1 MSKESDLPEYSPSGW
16 SRSTANSQPVASG
29 MSQRQVTA
37 RGQTAVNG
45 QVPLSYLPT
54 QKSQQPGRERPNRDG
69 SVGSQQPS
77 SSASVQRVAQRLP
90 KVLKQKVGRL
100 SVISPQWQR
109 WLANW
114 KLWSVVMIL
123 LTSGTGVLAL
133 AVLLRLPGLP
143 NCPAVFWPLAPA
155 SLRFECGRIAAS
167 KRSIKDLLEAI
178 ALVDS
183 LPPDHPLR
191 DEADRLVEVWAEDVL
206 RLADESFNQGR
217 LEEAISAARQI
228 PAKTSAYRLVDERVQ
243 RWQSIWQKAEDIYR
257 QVEAAMRKLDWKQA
271 FNTAVRLLDL
281 ENEYWR
287 TTKYEELN
295 NRINTAREDGEKYY
309 KAERLADAGGV
320 DNLLEAIKLVDSI
333 RQDSYI
339 YEAAQKLIPKY
350 GQRLLDLAQ
359 QALER
364 RDLQEA
370 LSIVGKIPEK
380 SRLEANKQD
389 FTVLANAQSLTWHN
403 TVSDFE
409 QAIAQVQQI
418 NVGRPLYR
426 KAQQLIERWQ
436 QEIQGLA
443 QIERSRMIAQGGTI
457 NDLQAAIAQASL
469 IPSTNPRWQEA
480 QQQIGA
486 WRNQIEVAAD
496 RPILSEA
503 ELTASQGDLASL
515 QAAIAQANQIAP
527 GRALYREAQRKIQG
541 WTATIQEAQDS
552 PILEQ
557 AQQYADAGNLSA
569 AIATAEQIRSGRSLY
584 ETAQSKVRSWRNQI
598 QSAEAQA
605 QAQRDLQ
612 TAFRMASTGTALDLV
627 NAIQTADQV
636 AGSTSLRGDAD
647 RAIEGWSRQLLDLAQ
662 NQANYDLTGAI
673 AIAQK
678 IPPKTSVYDEAQT
691 LLQNWKKLLTQTQP
705 R

>member
-1 MSKESDLPEYSPSGW
+1 
-16 SRSTANSQPVASG
+16 
-29 MSQRQVTA
+29 
-37 RGQTAVNG
+37 
-45 QVPLSYLPT
+45 
-54 QKSQQPGRERPNRDG
+54 
-69 SVGSQQPS
+69 
-77 SSASVQRVAQRLP
+77 
-90 KVLKQKVGRL
+90 
-100 SVISPQWQR
+100 
-109 WLANW
+109 
-114 KLWSVVMIL
+114 MIL

-257 QVEAAMRKLDWKQA
+257 QAEAAMRKLDWKQA

-333 RQDSYI
+333 RRDSYI

-380 SRLEANKQD
+380 ARLEANKQD

-541 WTATIQEAQDS
+541 WTATIQEAQDR

>member
-16 SRSTANSQPVASG
+16 SRSTANSQPVSSG

-77 SSASVQRVAQRLP
+77 SSPSVRRVTQRLP

-257 QVEAAMRKLDWKQA
+257 QAEAAMRKLDWKQA

-333 RQDSYI
+333 RRDSYI

-380 SRLEANKQD
+380 ARLEANKQD

-541 WTATIQEAQDS
+541 WTATIQEAQDR